1 MRRLTPFWPTLT
13 GLGLLASV
21 PGVVRAGNALLP
33 PRPDQ
38 VPFEVS
44 VSDLGQ
50 SSRLDASIPFNSALS
65 SWVSRLNGPPPLPT
79 PDQQGGLLY
88 PLALPAHGADPWG
101 WRYSE
106 ARGRWR
112 MHTGLDLMAPRGTP
126 VLAALPG
133 RVHLVSWIDGYGLTI
148 VLDHADGRRT
158 LYAHLDAVAVS
169 PGQELAGGDAMA
181 AVGMTGRTSGPHL
194 HFELRQRVG
203 TTWVARDPTPLIP
216 VAEMSPLLAADRIR
230 LAELDP
236 TPVSFLFPIQPPPQ
250 LPPLLASDG
259 GRSGL

>member
-194 HFELRQRVG
+194 HFELRRQEAGR
-203 TTWVARDPTPLIP
+203 WLARDPAPLLPAAQIT
-216 VAEMSPLLAADRIR
+216 PLLAAERQR
-230 LAELDP
+230 LSSQSADDLEALGLP
-236 TPVSFLFPIQPPPQ
+236 RTPPA
-250 LPPLLASDG
+250 LPPLLARDQP
-259 GRSGL
+259 